1 MSEKFHRLRRQVF
14 VLAAATGLLS
24 GCGDSC
30 SEYSDFT
37 CKEIEAATYNVYF
50 YYPDQREEYL
60 GEAVTLSACG
70 NVASGFASSNG
81 MSSADWEYVC
91 CMIANGSS
99 CYEKHR

>member
-1 MSEKFHRLRRQVF
+1 MGTLQVLRRQF
-14 VLAAATGLLS
+14 AYLMATGLLS

-30 SEYSDFT
+30 REYSDFT
-37 CKEIEAATYNVYF
+37 CDEIEAASYNVYF

-60 GEAVTLSACG
+60 GEAVTLSSCG
-70 NVASGFASSNG
+70 NVARSYASSKN
-81 MSSADWEYVC
+81 MSSANWGYVC